1 MDDASIAVISRAEAK
16 AQGLKRYFTG
26 KPCKHG
32 HVAERSVG
40 SSNCIACLQERAKL
54 PEQKEKVRRCSQSK
68 RDQSTPEQ
76 RAAQAQKSMAYHAA
90 NRDRILAEMKVR
102 NKAYYERH
110 KEKIKAHVLKYQ
122 KENTAERTNY
132 KREWSKRKAK
142 QDPVYAM
149 KLRLRKML
157 ARLYDAICMKRVRR
171 STTEAELGYTAQEA
185 KSHIERQFLRGM
197 TWENHGK
204 WHIDHIV
211 PIGQFDITTDEGRKA
226 ANALTN
232 LRPIWAKDN
241 LRKSDAV
248 LTLL

>member
-1 MDDASIAVISRAEAK
+1 MDSHTIISCAEAK

-40 SSNCIACLQERAKL
+40 SSNCIACLQDLAQL
-54 PEQKEKVRRCSQSK
+54 PEYKEQSRLRNK
-68 RDQSTPEQ
+68 SSRSQSTPEQ
-76 RAAQAQKSMAYHAA
+76 RAAAKAKRLAYYAA
-90 NRDRILAEMKVR
+90 NLDVLIEEMKVR
-102 NKAYYERH
+102 NKSYYERN
-110 KEKIKAHVLKYQ
+110 KEKIKAQTLKYQ
-122 KENTAERTNY
+122 KENTAQRTKY
-132 KREWSKRKAK
+132 KREWSKQRAK
-142 QDPVYAM
+142 EDPVYAM

-157 ARLYDAICMKRVRR
+157 HRLYNAIQMKRKRTA
-171 STTEAELGYTAQEA
+171 TTEAELGYTAQEA
-185 KSHIERQFLRGM
+185 KTHIERQFLRGM
-197 TWENHGK
+197 TWENHGE

-211 PIGQFDITTDEGRKA
+211 PIGQFDITTNEGRKA

>member
-16 AQGLKRYFTG
+16 AQGMKRYFTG

-32 HVAERSVG
+32 HVAERNTRLAYCYECS
-40 SSNCIACLQERAKL
+40 
-54 PEQKEKVRRCSQSK
+54 KEKSK
-68 RDQSTPEQ
+68 LFHLE
-76 RAAQAQKSMAYHAA
+76 
-90 NRDRILAEMKVR
+90 NRDKILEEMSVR
-102 NKAYYERH
+102 NKAYYTKNQEN
-110 KEKIKAHVLKYQ
+110 IKAQTLKYQ
-122 KENTAERTNY
+122 KDNASKRTSY
-132 KREWSKRKAK
+132 KSAWSKQRAK
-142 QDPVYAM
+142 DDPVYAM

-157 ARLYDAICMKRVRR
+157 HRLYNVIHMKRKRT